1 MRTDRHFLAR
11 TRGAI
16 APIQIGL
23 GGMGMKRAIRPL
35 SVSHLQQ
42 KAQKLGMVSGRGT
55 LLLSDGL
62 GTSDIQG
69 SGFGVRS
76 PNPQLLDK
84 LQNLSLKSVQGK
96 LPKRKNVSLVL

>member
-1 MRTDRHFLAR
+1 MRTDRFFLAKPR
-11 TRGAI
+11 RSI
-16 APIQIGL
+16 APIGVGL
-23 GGMGMKRAIRPL
+23 GGMGMKRAIKPI
-35 SVSHLQQ
+35 SVSHLQS
-42 KAQKLGMVSGRGT
+42 KAMKLGMVGGRGT

-69 SGFGVRS
+69 SGFGVKS
-76 PNPQLLDK
+76 HSPQLLDK

>member
-1 MRTDRHFLAR
+1 MRTDRHFLAKPR
-11 TRGAI
+11 RAI
-16 APIQIGL
+16 APIGMGL

-42 KAQKLGMVSGRGT
+42 KATKLGMVGGKGV

-62 GTSDIQG
+62 GSSDIQG
-69 SGFGVRS
+69 SGFGVR
-76 PNPQLLDK
+76 PHNPQLLDK

-96 LPKRKNVSLVL
+96 LPKRKNVSLIL